1 MKDICLLEVENSS
14 GWLIDAGQ
22 ELAGLDEESNEETE
36 QSEDDQCEDGHQS
49 SADHQISSI
58 IRGEYSGEVTSFIE
72 KKTQNIM
79 M

>member
-1 MKDICLLEVENSS
+1 M
-14 GWLIDAGQ
+14 
-22 ELAGLDEESNEETE
+22 LDEESNEETE

-72 KKTQNIM
+72 KKNPKHYDVNVENN
-79 M
+79 